1 MSDSTPSASSNQLA
15 GLAHALGILTSFVA
29 PLIIWLTNK
38 SRDAHVDAN
47 AREALNFQ
55 ITIAAAHV
63 ANSVLTAVLFF
74 IWPLFGWAIT
84 LGLWAISV
92 WWGLLAFLSANS
104 GASYRYPFAF
114 RLVA

>member
-1 MSDSTPSASSNQLA
+1 
-15 GLAHALGILTSFVA
+15 
-29 PLIIWLTNK
+29 
-38 SRDAHVDAN
+38 
-47 AREALNFQ
+47 
-55 ITIAAAHV
+55 
-63 ANSVLTAVLFF
+63 LFF

>member
-1 MSDSTPSASSNQLA
+1 MSDSTPSASPNQLA

-47 AREALNFQ
+47 AKEALNFQ

-74 IWPLFGWAIT
+74 IWPPFGSAIT

>member
-1 MSDSTPSASSNQLA
+1 MSDSTRPASSNQLG
-15 GLAHALGILTSFVA
+15 GLAHVLGILTSFVA
-29 PLIIWLTNK
+29 PLIIWLTNT

-47 AREALNFQ
+47 AKEALNFQ

-63 ANSVLTAVLFF
+63 ANSVLGVVLFF

-104 GASYRYPFAF
+104 GESYRYPFTF

>member
-1 MSDSTPSASSNQLA
+1 MSDSTPPASSNQLG
-15 GLAHALGILTSFVA
+15 GLAHVLGILTSFVA
-29 PLIIWLTNK
+29 PLIIWLTNT

-47 AREALNFQ
+47 AKEALNFQ
-55 ITIAAAHV
+55 ITIAVAHV
-63 ANSVLTAVLFF
+63 ANSVLGVVLFF

-84 LGLWAISV
+84 LGLLAISV

-104 GASYRYPFAF
+104 GAAYRYPFAF